1 MKAMQISLSAMDVEW
16 RRMEVIAENI
26 ANAGTVRTATGE
38 LYRPMRLVSGPKAG
52 FASLM
57 QEPVTDESVAGVAVY
72 GLEPEN
78 LPTRRV
84 YEPANPQADA
94 EGYVE
99 YPGYDHA
106 GEMIQLV
113 KTSRAYE
120 ADMVV
125 MGAARQ
131 MYLKALELGKN
142 A

>member
-16 RRMEVIAENI
+16 RRMEVIADNI
-26 ANAGTVRTATGE
+26 ANAGTVRTAGGE

-57 QEPVTDESVAGVAVY
+57 QEPTDASVDGVTVY
-72 GLEPEN
+72 GVEPEN

-94 EGYVE
+94 DGYVE

-131 MYLKALELGKN
+131 MYLKALEMGKN

>member
-16 RRMEVIAENI
+16 RRMEVIADNI
-26 ANAGTVRTATGE
+26 ANAGTVRTAGGE

-57 QEPVTDESVAGVAVY
+57 QEPTDASVDGVTVY
-72 GLEPEN
+72 GVEPEN
-78 LPTRRV
+78 LPSRRV

-94 EGYVE
+94 DGYVE

-131 MYLKALELGKN
+131 MYLKALEMGKN